1 MKFVLVVALWG
12 APPQRPP
19 QPRDSWFGRDKM
31 LHCVVS
37 AAVQGAAHTALRAG
51 GADYRTASRTA
62 GAVTLT
68 VGISKELWDR
78 KRGGDPSLKDLA
90 WDGIGGTLGAVSLR
104 QIDK

>member
-19 QPRDSWFGRDKM
+19 EPRDSWFGRDKM

-37 AAVQGAAHTALRAG
+37 AAVQGATHAALRAG
-51 GADYRTASRTA
+51 GADYRLASRTA
-62 GAVTLT
+62 GVVTLT
-68 VGISKELWDR
+68 VGIGKELWDR
-78 KRGGDPSLKDLA
+78 KHGGDPSLKDLA